1 MYGKQKVKRK
11 EGRDKNKEINKL
23 WIEMIK
29 QNKRGEKYKKGKQIS
44 DKQMGHTFSGF
55 RRRRY
60 LNMCLLLF
68 LAPSGGSNPVV
79 PSLYLTL
86 LGSP

>member
-29 QNKRGEKYKKGKQIS
+29 QNKRGEKVKKGKQIS
-44 DKQMGHTFSGF
+44 DKHKT
-55 RRRRY
+55 Y
-60 LNMCLLLF
+60 
-68 LAPSGGSNPVV
+68 V
-79 PSLYLTL
+79 
-86 LGSP
+86 